1 MTAFVLYRSMGK
13 IQLTLSL
20 ICVCRVLGQ
29 APTAPVVSPRG
40 VVNAFTQTP
49 APTTVAAG
57 GLIWINGLNLGP
69 VDAIV
74 AKDAP
79 WPTSVG
85 DPAIQVLINNRPSPI
100 YSAGPSRIVAQ
111 VPYEIAN
118 GQVNL
123 IVKRGDVQSRPA
135 RFNVINIFTA
145 IKTMDDLGYGAADA
159 TVNGNTIVL
168 RASGLGPVTPNV
180 PTGTAGSKETPA
192 VPRGALR
199 ALVGGVVADVKATAS
214 SERVGEF
221 DVAIE
226 LPGTANP
233 GDAITLQVGNNNAN
247 RTLYQRMSQ
256 PAMTFLPIPTGTP
269 DLRGFTPSDLRPGYI
284 GLAAARADDGCY
296 PSFVADMTNAKWS
309 KIDSCLTGANRNQA
323 SPFTAAND
331 GSALAAFIG
340 PPAADAATGVSNKV
354 ALYTPSRTETMS
366 IDLPSS
372 GAQIG
377 SAGRGDFTVILSGQP
392 PTAKTLDSETGE
404 LRDVAAGGIGGIPG
418 VPGGGGAGG
427 VGGIP
432 VALLT
437 AKIDLGD
444 GIKEPISPP
453 FAWAAGLFGVVV
465 GDNVD
470 KPTKAKLAIVDA
482 TGKMQSTRDF
492 PDGFVPI
499 VPPAQPVVPGG
510 GGNPGIPGIPGIP
523 GGVVNPLANFRAV
536 ATQDAASRTYI
547 VVAAKADGSS
557 HAFVSFPIGQ
567 QGNAKA
573 HPLPEKTF
581 FAACSNQLRV
591 FQLELSRSIAVA
603 TGASSDITFK
613 NPCPAQGFATFNLN
627 AQEAAIVTLPGSG
640 AFNAS
645 GNNANEL
652 NDYVYGANVST
663 ANRSDTLYVFDG
675 VTNSSFRF
683 DLPADVQSFTN
694 LSTIPDLNAV
704 VALATN
710 RVNGD
715 AGIVFFDLE
724 LASSRL
730 MPTPEGFAAVNIASV
745 FPATRKLVA
754 RGTKPN
760 NAGTNYLIYDLVTG
774 DLRIIE
780 NPPGVA
786 FVGTVPAQAPVP
798 GGQPGQVQPNP
809 VLQSIN
815 PKSNIIEAVGYGA
828 DRKQAGVMLIR
839 VH

>member
-1 MTAFVLYRSMGK
+1 MGK

-20 ICVCRVLGQ
+20 IGVCAVLGQ

-40 VVNAFTQTP
+40 VINAFTQTP

-118 GQVNL
+118 GQVN
-123 IVKRGDVQSRPA
+123 IVVKRGDAQSRPA

-145 IKTMDDLGYGAADA
+145 IKTVDDLGYGAADS
-159 TVNGNTIVL
+159 TINGNTLVL

-192 VPRGALR
+192 APRGALR

-247 RTLYQRMSQ
+247 RTLYQRISQ
-256 PAMTFLPIPTGTP
+256 PTMIFLPIPAGTP

-296 PSFVADMTNAKWS
+296 PSFVADLANAKWN
-309 KIDSCLTGANRNQA
+309 KIDSCLTIANRNQA

-331 GSALAAFIG
+331 GTALAAFVG

-354 ALYTPSRTETMS
+354 ALYTPSRTEAMS

-377 SAGRGDFTVILSGQP
+377 SAGRGDFTVLLGGQT

-418 VPGGGGAGG
+418 VPGGGGGGGG
-427 VGGIP
+427 VLGGIP

-444 GIKEPISPP
+444 GIKEPIAAPV
-453 FAWAAGLFGVVV
+453 AWGAVGVFGIVIA
-465 GDNVD
+465 DNVE

-482 TGKMQSTRDF
+482 TGKVQATRDF
-492 PDGFVPI
+492 PDSFVPI

-510 GGNPGIPGIPGIP
+510 GGNPGFPGIPGIP
-523 GGVVNPLANFRAV
+523 GGFVNPLANFRAV
-536 ATQDAASRTYI
+536 VTQDAASRTYI
-547 VVAAKADGSS
+547 VVAAKADGSA
-557 HAFVSFPIGQ
+557 HGFVSFPIGQ
-567 QGNAKA
+567 GDAKA
-573 HPLPEKTF
+573 YALPDKIF
-581 FAACSNQLRV
+581 FAACSNQLRL

-603 TGASSDITFK
+603 TGISSDIAFK
-613 NPCPAQGFATFNLN
+613 NPCPAQGFATFNLA
-627 AQEAAIVTLPGSG
+627 AQEAAVVALPGSG

-694 LSTIPDLNAV
+694 LNTIPELNAV

-730 MPTPEGFAAVNIASV
+730 MPTPEGFAAVTIASV
-745 FPATRKLVA
+745 FPATRKLIA
-754 RGTKPN
+754 RGTKAN

-786 FVGTVPAQAPVP
+786 FVGTVPAQAPAP
-798 GGQPGQVQPNP
+798 GGQPVPGQVQQNP

-815 PKSNIIEAVGYGA
+815 GKSNIIEAVGYGA